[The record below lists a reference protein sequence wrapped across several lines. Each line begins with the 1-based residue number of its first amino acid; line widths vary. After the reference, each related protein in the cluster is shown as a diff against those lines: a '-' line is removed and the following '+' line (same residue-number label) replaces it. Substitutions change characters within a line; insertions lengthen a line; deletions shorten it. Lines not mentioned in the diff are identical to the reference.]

1 MKMKMRLKMKNRSL
15 CDINRPRVRQHRHK
29 DTEYKMCQGI
39 LMIICVKKHLS
50 NNSSSVHEKVKQD

>member
-1 MKMKMRLKMKNRSL
+1 MKNRSL